1 MLNPY
6 YVTGFADGEASFS
19 VTVSPK
25 SQLKIGWE
33 IRPSFSI
40 SQNKASR
47 GVLFKIK
54 SFFRCGSIRPSRA
67 DNTYKYEVRAL
78 EDLKN
83 KIIPHFEKYPLHTA
97 KRKDFKIFKEIV
109 YLMDKREHT
118 TKEGFKRIISLLKD
132 LNPTS
137 KKIYDRKRLE
147 GEVSEGIV

>member
-19 VTVSPK
+19 VTISPK
-25 SQLKIGWE
+25 PHLKVGWE

-54 SFFRCGSIRPSRA
+54 NFFGCGSIRPSRK

-97 KRKDFKIFKEIV
+97 KRKDFKIFREIIH
-109 YLMDKREHT
+109 LMDKREHT
-118 TKEGFKRIISLLKD
+118 TEEGFKRIITLLKD

-147 GEVSEGIV
+147 EKSVKV